1 MIPTVIA
8 PAQKMRERCQC
19 VVCVRAERRKRVI
32 RLRRFIAWGE
42 LGAGG
47 GVGWEESGTVRVG
60 PPRGQG
66 EGIFGP
72 VFGCRAGCGQGEM
85 CICMADVTLP

>member
-47 GVGWEESGTVRVG
+47 GVGWEESGTVWVG

-66 EGIFGP
+66 EGVSVP
-72 VFGCRAGCGQGEM
+72 YSDAGRGVVKGRCAFAWQM
-85 CICMADVTLP
+85 